1 MGKLRH
7 IAIAVPNTDETA
19 KFYEQAFGMKRVR
32 ESVSAIMLSDGVISL
47 AILDNQKSHEALG
60 HSGLHHFGFIADNVD
75 ETAGRAEMSG
85 AVYADKSEN
94 VAKRFENRG
103 QMEDASN
110 QAAVKTVKVPRE
122 VKVSVETAR
131 ARGVMAPWVMA
142 VHSVCFLGSSL
153 VGGPAFGALA
163 GWIGVAGALRVAA
176 LICAAVALGA
186 AVAWRSSRSTRLCHD
201 SGPKCTSAG
210 CLARPAPDSRR
221 PR

>member
-103 QMEDASN
+103 QMEDG
-110 QAAVKTVKVPRE
+110 KLT
-122 VKVSVETAR
+122 
-131 ARGVMAPWVMA
+131 
-142 VHSVCFLGSSL
+142 
-153 VGGPAFGALA
+153 
-163 GWIGVAGALRVAA
+163 VAA
-176 LICAAVALGA
+176 QQQDQRKYVDPNGIKFDIVNDMHARNS
-186 AVAWRSSRSTRLCHD
+186 WRL
-201 SGPKCTSAG
+201 PV
-210 CLARPAPDSRR
+210 
-221 PR
+221 

>member
-103 QMEDASN
+103 QMEGGKLT
-110 QAAVKTVKVPRE
+110 AAAQQQEQRKYVDPNGIKFDIVNDMH
-122 VKVSVETAR
+122 AR
-131 ARGVMAPWVMA
+131 N
-142 VHSVCFLGSSL
+142 S
-153 VGGPAFGALA
+153 
-163 GWIGVAGALRVAA
+163 
-176 LICAAVALGA
+176 
-186 AVAWRSSRSTRLCHD
+186 WRL
-201 SGPKCTSAG
+201 P
-210 CLARPAPDSRR
+210 L
-221 PR
+221 